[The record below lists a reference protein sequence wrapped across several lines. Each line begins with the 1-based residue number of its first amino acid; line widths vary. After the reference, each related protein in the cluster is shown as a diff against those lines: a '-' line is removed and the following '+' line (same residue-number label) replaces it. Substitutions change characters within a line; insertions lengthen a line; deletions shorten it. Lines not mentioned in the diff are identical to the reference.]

1 MSNPR
6 SWTSASPLRPGLMGA
21 TIDASV
27 HVQARCP
34 DLLTPT
40 DLLFLEPRCLL
51 VEDPFAA
58 WLRSWPAIT
67 RVAEGIDQLM
77 RNKCF
82 YNGSKGGCRWGKI
95 KDEVQFCDAVP
106 VSQFWHPS
114 TACSR
119 RRPFQHVPCSP
130 WPGDTYLRL
139 CVVVE
144 EIVVMQRVALLIG
157 SMCTIG
163 VRIISLEVV
172 LHASC

>member
-1 MSNPR
+1 MIANAPTATVRRRVNMSNALP
-6 SWTSASPLRPGLMGA
+6 WTGALQMRRRLMGA
-21 TIDASV
+21 AIDASA

-67 RVAEGIDQLM
+67 RVAEGSDQLM
-77 RNKCF
+77 RNECF
-82 YNGSKGGCRWGKI
+82 YNGSKGGCRSGKI

-114 TACSR
+114 MAC
-119 RRPFQHVPCSP
+119 RPF
-130 WPGDTYLRL
+130 
-139 CVVVE
+139 
-144 EIVVMQRVALLIG
+144 
-157 SMCTIG
+157 
-163 VRIISLEVV
+163 
-172 LHASC
+172 